1 MSARLFFHVISVEA
15 RRRMS
20 YRVDFWLTALVS
32 FATQLGVVY
41 FVWTSLFAESGKTT
55 MGGYTL
61 DGMLL
66 YYVAVLLVGKLV
78 RGVEF
83 DNHVSQD
90 IYEGGLN
97 RYLVFPTSYFLFKY
111 AQNLGALLPALMQ
124 LALFGVWFL
133 FVLDLPPDVQL
144 TPLTVAM
151 GLVSVAVANLL
162 YFVMLFP
169 LRCVAFWADNVWSL
183 VVALRFTSGI
193 LGGFLIPLSVFPE
206 WSRAILAWLP
216 FRFLFDFPVN
226 VTLGK
231 IPAGEWA
238 LGLGLALAWAGVMA
252 LIGRVVWRRGE
263 LQYSGIGI

>member
-1 MSARLFFHVISVEA
+1 VSPRLFLHIMSLEA
-15 RRRMS
+15 RTSMS
-20 YRVDFWLTALVS
+20 YRVDFWISA
-32 FATQLGVVY
+32 VVGFLAHFGLMY
-41 FVWTSLFAESGKTT
+41 FLWGAMFAESGETRI
-55 MGGYTL
+55 GGYDFPT
-61 DGMLL
+61 MLF
-66 YYVAVLLVGKLV
+66 YFVAVILYGKLV
-78 RGVEF
+78 RGP
-83 DNHVSQD
+83 DMSGGVSDD